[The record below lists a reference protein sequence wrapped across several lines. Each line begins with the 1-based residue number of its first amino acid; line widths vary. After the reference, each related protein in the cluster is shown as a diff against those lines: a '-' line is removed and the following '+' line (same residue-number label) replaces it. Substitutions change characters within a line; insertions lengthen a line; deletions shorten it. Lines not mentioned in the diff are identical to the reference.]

1 MTTQKILQ
9 KRVQYHAQ
17 RLADPHKR
25 KRFDETHAELSSRLA
40 SPFLPQITHIAI
52 RLGLLACWHATV
64 GLDRLAKHESAGWS
78 DVHKAFRYQVLA
90 ARIMIYRSSTLAP
103 PANSEPFL
111 LRKHYLVHTLPY
123 ANDFSLCAAY
133 TGFHQLPEHHLLC
146 NHLVE
151 AIAVSD
157 PARVSSLACFTAWL
171 YKKGNGSDR
180 TNHKEGDLVIKV
192 GLRTYSNI
200 PESWSSEEDIM
211 AATLKICDYH
221 CQRIWSVSS
230 DLTDFGLAPF
240 DLVPYD
246 VLFMISTRSRLG
258 LGTPAV
264 SHPLLTSEFAQPASD
279 NSPEDELYNFIYEK
293 VAELDFPKEMPS

>member
-9 KRVQYHAQ
+9 KRVQYHAK
-17 RLADPHKR
+17 RLADPQKQ

-40 SPFLPQITHIAI
+40 LPFLPQITHIAI

-64 GLDRLAKHESAGWS
+64 GLDRLAKHETAGWS

-90 ARIMIYRSSTLAP
+90 ARIMIYKSSTLAP

-146 NHLVE
+146 NHLVK

-157 PARVSSLACFTAWL
+157 PARVSSLACFTTWL

-180 TNHKEGDLVIKV
+180 VDDKETDPVIQA
-192 GLRTYSNI
+192 GLRVYSGI
-200 PESWSSEEDIM
+200 PKSWGSEDKFSV
-211 AATLKICDYH
+211 ALSAICDYH
-221 CQRIWSVSS
+221 CQRIWSVST
-230 DLTDFGLAPF
+230 DLTDFGLAPS
-240 DLVPYD
+240 DLVPYE
-246 VLFMISTRSRLG
+246 VLFMICTRNRLG
-258 LGTPAV
+258 LGLPAV
-264 SHPLLTSEFAQPASD
+264 SHSLLTSEFAQPPSD
-279 NSPEDELYNFIYEK
+279 DLHEDKLYDFIYKK
-293 VAELDFPKEMPS
+293 VAEIDFLEEIPS